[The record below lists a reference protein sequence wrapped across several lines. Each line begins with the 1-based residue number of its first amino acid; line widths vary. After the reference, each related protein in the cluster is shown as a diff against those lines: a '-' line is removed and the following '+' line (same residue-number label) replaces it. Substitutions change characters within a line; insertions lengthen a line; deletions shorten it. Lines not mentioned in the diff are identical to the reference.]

1 MRRQKRERIR
11 LGEVAGWSQLACVMT
26 AMGGKRTLDFR
37 VAEGFQP
44 LHRIA
49 VKGLD
54 VRDCGCVEMNL
65 PSSASVNE
73 AEATSKSASNL
84 NQFLL
89 ADDVPHGRLVKRQ
102 IFPLGEPGSD
112 EVKIRKA
119 GLVHCALLIAVVN

>member
-1 MRRQKRERIR
+1 M
-11 LGEVAGWSQLACVMT
+11 S
-26 AMGGKRTLDFR
+26 AMGGKRPLDFR
-37 VAEGFQP
+37 VAESFQP
-44 LHRIA
+44 LQRIA

-54 VRDCGCVEMNL
+54 VWDCGRVEMNL

-89 ADDVPHGRLVKRQ
+89 ANDLAHGRLVKRQ

-112 EVKIRKA
+112 EVKI
-119 GLVHCALLIAVVN
+119 G